1 MDSVIAYAKLQGKED
16 NWYITG
22 LPFVFG
28 RKSERHPEHFL
39 DITMGA
45 GTKTVSREHAV
56 LTYSEDKVCITSSG
70 LMHRKR
76 IYWR

>member
-1 MDSVIAYAKLQGKED
+1 MDSVNAYAKLQGKED

-28 RKSERHPEHFL
+28 RKSERHPEYFL

-56 LTYSEDKVCITSSG
+56 LTYSEDKVYAADSE
-70 LMHRKR
+70 LMCRKR
-76 IYWR
+76 IFWR